1 MLYLNPDVKYQKT
14 QEHFTHA
21 KIWINDSIVAM
32 QNVQDN
38 VAIRWTKII
47 TRVIH
52 AILNSIFGICHILY
66 VKVCES
72 YSNLKAL
79 ILGYSDSEFLSLFV
93 HSLWGEEGWN
103 GSTGT
108 LDHDSFK
115 MFNVTEIGKNWK
127 NEINRPITVGHKSI
141 PTRCQEALVKRFL

>member
-38 VAIRWTKII
+38 VAIQWTKII

-52 AILNSIFGICHILY
+52 AILNSIFGICHI
-66 VKVCES
+66 
-72 YSNLKAL
+72 
-79 ILGYSDSEFLSLFV
+79 
-93 HSLWGEEGWN
+93 
-103 GSTGT
+103 
-108 LDHDSFK
+108 
-115 MFNVTEIGKNWK
+115 
-127 NEINRPITVGHKSI
+127 
-141 PTRCQEALVKRFL
+141 